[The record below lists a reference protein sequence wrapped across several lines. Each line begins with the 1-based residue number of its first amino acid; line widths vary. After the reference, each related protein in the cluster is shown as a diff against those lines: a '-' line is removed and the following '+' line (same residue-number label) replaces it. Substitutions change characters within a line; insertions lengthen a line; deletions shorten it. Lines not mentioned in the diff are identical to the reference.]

1 MDARVERLAEHIG
14 FWSSVDAGGTDALC
28 DAIGCKL
35 GLSFGSRLFDVTVR
49 VEELLAGFDVPGGME
64 DKWKIMAKADNLKVC
79 ATLGRQLENEINQ

>member
-35 GLSFGSRLFDVTVR
+35 GLSFGSGLFDVTAR

-64 DKWKIMAKADNLKVC
+64 DHGEGGQFESMRDVGE
-79 ATLGRQLENEINQ
+79 ATRK